1 PTPPIWSA
9 ASCVLAVGPRVKIV
23 AAAERTIRPLGLEP
37 GPGAIEI
44 VFSGIRPGE
53 RLHELLSAADEP
65 TGDIGIS
72 GIKAARPVNPA
83 LDTLRAWLAALEQG
97 LGRDDREAIYRVLRD
112 AVPGFRKEAV

>member
-1 PTPPIWSA
+1 MTSP
-9 ASCVLAVGPRVKIV
+9 
-23 AAAERTIRPLGLEP
+23 AAATDQPTAPRGALATMALGAL
-37 GPGAIEI
+37 G
-44 VFSGIRPGE
+44 VVY
-53 RLHELLSAADEP
+53 
-65 TGDIGIS
+65 GDIGIS